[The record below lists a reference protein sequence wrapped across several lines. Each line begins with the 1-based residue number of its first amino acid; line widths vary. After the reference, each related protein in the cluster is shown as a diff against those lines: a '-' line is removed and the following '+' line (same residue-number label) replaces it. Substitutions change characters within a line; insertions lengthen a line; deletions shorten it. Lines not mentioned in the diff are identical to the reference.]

1 MDTCIYMA
9 ESLHCSPETVIIL
22 LIGCTPIKNKKVF
35 KKENV
40 KSLYL
45 YEFLEISLL
54 GFCVCFDLFSL

>member
-22 LIGCTPIKNKKVF
+22 LIGYTPIKNKKVF